1 MLLILKD
8 PDPAF
13 SVNADPHTAFSV
25 NVDPCPVPDPDQKIL
40 QLKKILFLM
49 KIAIYLSL
57 GLHEGRSSNIA
68 EHPELPNIKFL
79 HSSYIRASF
88 LHS

>member
-40 QLKKILFLM
+40 QLKK
-49 KIAIYLSL
+49 
-57 GLHEGRSSNIA
+57 
-68 EHPELPNIKFL
+68 
-79 HSSYIRASF
+79 SF
-88 LHS
+88 F